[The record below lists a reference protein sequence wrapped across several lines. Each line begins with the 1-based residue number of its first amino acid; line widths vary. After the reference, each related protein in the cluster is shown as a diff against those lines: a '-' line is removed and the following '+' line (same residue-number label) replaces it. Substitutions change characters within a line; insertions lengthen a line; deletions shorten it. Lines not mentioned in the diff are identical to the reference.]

1 MSGMSS
7 YRELTH
13 AHTSD
18 TAQFHLALD
27 AEEDGDE
34 EETSAQRGAPVEALG
49 HTTINEGMTEGNGIE
64 EALLPES
71 SPRSAAAVAAALP
84 YRRLGPSSDSGD
96 AAASGERLGV
106 KLARGGLAAC
116 VGLGHSCA
124 RGWAAFNHWLVAPE
138 REPTSSYVALIP
150 LSDARLKPR
159 RTNLI
164 VGTLMLFAFMLAV
177 GVFFLVPRG
186 VSVGRIEVH
195 SEFMSWNKT
204 LRTFQ
209 LDLKADLPIVNPN
222 YLQTNVYG
230 SLHVLFYDAET
241 GVGAIKNEKVPA
253 RARPHLIKVDI
264 DASHVPSNY
273 TLTIMEHCLGTLEP
287 RTLIFF
293 LKGRLHASYLFQT
306 QHFTEIDTYFM
317 IDCILIKSPT
327 QQARLPATH
336 CTNCTALDGS

>member
-84 YRRLGPSSDSGD
+84 YRRLGPS
-96 AAASGERLGV
+96 
-106 KLARGGLAAC
+106 ARGGLAAC

-159 RTNLI
+159 RTNRDTDA
-164 VGTLMLFAFMLAV
+164 VWFMLAV